1 MGNWCYDESDSNK
14 GSKEMSDLKTV
25 SNEELH
31 TKSVEI
37 SSRLKILRANL
48 LEHKVQVDGL
58 ELWIAELAGRLD
70 DIYTEA
76 DIRKER
82 GE

>member
-1 MGNWCYDESDSNK
+1 
-14 GSKEMSDLKTV
+14 MSDLNVV
-25 SNEELH
+25 SNKELH
-31 TKSVEI
+31 TTSVEI
-37 SSRLKILRANL
+37 SHRLKILRANL
-48 LEHKVQVDGL
+48 FEHKSQVDGL
-58 ELWIAELAGRLD
+58 EVWIAELAGRLD

>member
-14 GSKEMSDLKTV
+14 GRKMSDLNMV
-25 SNEELH
+25 SNEVLH
-31 TKSVEI
+31 TTSVEI

-58 ELWIAELAGRLD
+58 ELWISELAGRLD